1 MSIERTLVIIKPD
14 GVRRGLI
21 GEVIS
26 RFEKKGLRI
35 IAMKMLR
42 ISREIAE
49 KLYEEHRG
57 KDFYEP
63 LINFMISGPSVA
75 LVVEGYS
82 AIEAVRNIIGPT
94 NGVKAP
100 PGTIRGDYALSV
112 RENVV
117 HASDSSSKADYE
129 IKLFFSDEE
138 IVG

>member
-63 LINFMISGPSVA
+63 LINFMISGPSVV

>member
-112 RENVV
+112 KENVV

>member
-1 MSIERTLVIIKPD
+1 LSIERTLVIIKPD